1 MTEVNMIAVILA
13 GGRGLRLWP
22 ESRQLRPK
30 QLCKLVN
37 NKSMLDNTIYRLTNA
52 GAGKIIIITSD
63 DLLPGIEELIKN
75 RPDAHMIEVLT
86 EPEGKNTAPAVG
98 LVLARLQEENPDQIL
113 GFFPADHHI
122 SDEQAFAESMERAIR
137 AAQTGHIAT
146 IGIAPDRP
154 ETGYG
159 YIEKS
164 KWEIGEIGNV
174 YQVGSFREKPDLPTA
189 QTYLNSGQYVWNAGI
204 YIGST
209 SVLLDE
215 FRNHLPDIHEKIS
228 QGFEAYLSSYAELPS
243 ISLDYGIAEK
253 SKRMAVVPA
262 DFGWCDLG
270 SWNALADLHEQ
281 DELSNVCTGS
291 DIVVLDS
298 QNCVVKQKE
307 KTIVLYGVEDTLVVE
322 TDDIILVSNRHRSQ
336 DIRKVTEILKAKERL
351 DLL

>member
-1 MTEVNMIAVILA
+1 MIAVILA

-37 NKSMLDNTIYRLTNA
+37 NKSMLDNTIDRLTNA

-174 YQVGSFREKPDLPTA
+174 YQVGSFPVAKPAEKTGMKAELKAPPTRSKYRRSGREKA
-189 QTYLNSGQYVWNAGI
+189 A
-204 YIGST
+204 
-209 SVLLDE
+209 
-215 FRNHLPDIHEKIS
+215 R
-228 QGFEAYLSSYAELPS
+228 
-243 ISLDYGIAEK
+243 
-253 SKRMAVVPA
+253 
-262 DFGWCDLG
+262 
-270 SWNALADLHEQ
+270 
-281 DELSNVCTGS
+281 
-291 DIVVLDS
+291 
-298 QNCVVKQKE
+298 
-307 KTIVLYGVEDTLVVE
+307 
-322 TDDIILVSNRHRSQ
+322 
-336 DIRKVTEILKAKERL
+336 
-351 DLL
+351 

>member
-1 MTEVNMIAVILA
+1 MIAVILA

-22 ESRQLRPK
+22 ESRHLRPK

-37 NKSMLDNTIYRLTNA
+37 NKSMLDNTIDRLTAA
-52 GAGKIIIITSD
+52 GPSKIIIITSD
-63 DLLPGIEELIKN
+63 DLLSGVEAVIED
-75 RPDAHMIEVLT
+75 RTDAYMIEVLT

-98 LVLARLQEENPDQIL
+98 LVLARLQQENSDEIL

-122 SDEQAFAESMERAIR
+122 SDAKAFADSMERAIR
-137 AAQTGHIAT
+137 AAQQGHIAT

-159 YIEKS
+159 YIEKT
-164 KWEIGEIGNV
+164 KWELGEIGKV
-174 YQVGSFREKPDLPTA
+174 FQVSSFREKPDLPTA
-189 QTYLNSGQYVWNAGI
+189 ETYINSGQYVWNAGI

-209 SVLLDE
+209 AVLLDE
-215 FRNHLPDIHEKIS
+215 FHTHLPDIYEKIS
-228 QGFEAYLSSYAELPS
+228 KGFEAYLSSYAELPS

-270 SWNALADLHEQ
+270 SWNALADIHEQ

-298 QNCVVKQKE
+298 HNCVVKQRE

-322 TDDIILVSNRHRSQ
+322 TDDIILVSNRHLSQ
-336 DIRKVTEILKAKERL
+336 DIRKITEILKEKERL

>member
-1 MTEVNMIAVILA
+1 MIAVILA
-13 GGRGLRLWP
+13 GGKGLRLWP
-22 ESRQLRPK
+22 ESRQQRPK

-37 NKSMLDNTIYRLTNA
+37 NRSMLDNTIDRLADA
-52 GAGKIIIITSD
+52 GASNIIIITSE
-63 DLLPGIEELIKN
+63 DLQPGIEEIVED
-75 RPDAHMIEVLT
+75 RPDAYMIEILT

-98 LVLARLQEENPDQIL
+98 LVLARLQEEHPDAVV
-113 GFFPADHHI
+113 GFFPADHHV
-122 SDEQAFAESMERAIR
+122 SNPGAFADSIVRAVK
-137 AAQTGHIAT
+137 AAEQGHIAT

-159 YIEKS
+159 YIEKT

-174 YQVGSFREKPDLPTA
+174 YQVNSFCEKPDLPTA
-189 QTYLNSGQYVWNAGI
+189 QGYLNSGQYVWNAGI
-204 YIGST
+204 YVS
-209 SVLLDE
+209 SAQVLMDE
-215 FRNHLPDIHEKIS
+215 FQTHLPDIYQKINS
-228 QGFEAYLSSYAELPS
+228 GLEAYLSSYADLPC

-253 SKRMAVVPA
+253 SNRMAVVPA

-270 SWNALADLHEQ
+270 SWNALADIHSQ

-298 QNCVVKQKE
+298 RNCVVKQSE
-307 KTIVLYGVEDTLVVE
+307 KTIVLYGVQDTLVVE

-336 DIRKVTEILKAKERL
+336 DIRKVTEILKEKERL

>member
-1 MTEVNMIAVILA
+1 MIAVILA

-37 NKSMLDNTIYRLTNA
+37 NKSMLDNTIDRLSAA
-52 GAGKIIIITSD
+52 GASRIMIITSH
-63 DLLPGIEELIKN
+63 DLLPGIEAVIN
-75 RPDAHMIEVLT
+75 DRPDLHMIEVLT

-98 LVLARLQEENPDQIL
+98 LVLARLQQQDSDQIL

-122 SDEQAFAESMERAIR
+122 SDEQAFADSMERAIK
-137 AAQTGHIAT
+137 AAQQGHIAT

-159 YIEKS
+159 YIEKT
-164 KWEIGEIGNV
+164 KWEVGEIGNV
-174 YQVGSFREKPDLPTA
+174 FQVNSFREKPDLPTA
-189 QTYLNSGQYVWNAGI
+189 ETYLNSGQYVWNAGI
-204 YIGST
+204 YIGSIQ
-209 SVLLDE
+209 VLLDE
-215 FRNHLPDIHEKIS
+215 FKAHLPGIYEKIS
-228 QGFEAYLSSYAELPS
+228 RGFDSYLSSYAELPS

-253 SKRMAVVPA
+253 SSRMAVVPA

-270 SWNALADLHEQ
+270 SWNALANIHKE

-291 DIVVLDS
+291 DILVLDS

-307 KTIVLYGVEDTLVVE
+307 KTVVLYGVADTLVVE
-322 TDDIILVSNRHRSQ
+322 TDDIILVSNRHLSQ
-336 DIRKVTEILKAKERL
+336 DIRKITEILKEKQRL

>member
-1 MTEVNMIAVILA
+1 MIAVILA

-37 NKSMLDNTIYRLTNA
+37 NKSMLDNTIDRLTNA

-215 FRNHLPDIHEKIS
+215 FRTLMDIHEKIS
-228 QGFEAYLSSYAELPS
+228 
-243 ISLDYGIAEK
+243 
-253 SKRMAVVPA
+253 RV
-262 DFGWCDLG
+262 
-270 SWNALADLHEQ
+270 
-281 DELSNVCTGS
+281 
-291 DIVVLDS
+291 
-298 QNCVVKQKE
+298 
-307 KTIVLYGVEDTLVVE
+307 
-322 TDDIILVSNRHRSQ
+322 
-336 DIRKVTEILKAKERL
+336 
-351 DLL
+351 